1 MKTILKLLIVLA
13 ILYIPYYF
21 FTRINFEFDEA
32 IHYSITDKQIDE
44 IINKD
49 TLINFDQIFMGDYP
63 SDIDN
68 YKFINELEKNGYI
81 KRKIETDKLFSLKSI
96 LRFEIN
102 PKLFGTVSA
111 CAPSYRD
118 VIILKKDNKVS
129 GIAKICFECE
139 QHYYI
144 GNSFYYCDFDE
155 YEDLKEL
162 LYNK

>member
-1 MKTILKLLIVLA
+1 MKKILKFLIVFT

-21 FTRINFEFDEA
+21 YTRTNFEFDEA

-49 TLINFDQIFMGDYP
+49 TLNNFDAIFMGDYP
-63 SDIDN
+63 TNIYN
-68 YKFINELEKNGYI
+68 EKLTMELEKNGY
-81 KRKIETDKLFSLKSI
+81 KKSKIVNEKLFSLKSL

-102 PKLFGTVSA
+102 PKLYGTVSA

-118 VIILKKDNKVS
+118 IIILKKDNKIS

-139 QHYYI
+139 QYYFI
-144 GNSFYYCDFDE
+144 GNSFYFSDFDE

>member
-1 MKTILKLLIVLA
+1 MKFLIVFT

-21 FTRINFEFDEA
+21 YTRTNFEFDEA

-49 TLINFDQIFMGDYP
+49 TLNNFDAIFMGDYP
-63 SDIDN
+63 TNI
-68 YKFINELEKNGYI
+68 YNE
-81 KRKIETDKLFSLKSI
+81 KLFSLKS
-96 LRFEIN
+96 LLLFEIN
-102 PKLFGTVSA
+102 PKLYGTVSA

-118 VIILKKDNKVS
+118 IIILKKDNKIS

-139 QHYYI
+139 QYYFI
-144 GNSFYYCDFDE
+144 GNSFYFSDFDE
-155 YEDLKEL
+155 YDDLKEL